1 MGCRERNE
9 MPDADFDHLFLVARL
24 AIKRGDRRPAERMFR
39 TYRLEGG
46 THRTT
51 TVTWEARRRAQ
62 KVADLLADHQSGDAS
77 NLPTSAANPWAAAQK
92 FRKRDDPV
100 INFKLT
106 DGQIRSAE
114 TICRIFE
121 ETTRALLVWSVP
133 LDSVVVDTSKKRKD
147 PWLHLPAW
155 VQRERVKVYLPWV
168 EKWSRVKVI
177 ERPHQSLTAVEL
189 AMLILIEGHSARA
202 IAISWRADQKRLRRE
217 FRKALDGYADIK
229 RTAKR
234 TYGSDL

>member
-1 MGCRERNE
+1 

-77 NLPTSAANPWAAAQK
+77 NLPTGDINPWAAAQK

-106 DGQIRSAE
+106 DTQIQAAE
-114 TICRIFE
+114 SIQKIFQ
-121 ETTRALLVWSVP
+121 ETTRAMAASSMP
-133 LDSVVVDTSKKRKD
+133 LDSIQVDTSKSRKD
-147 PWLHLPAW
+147 PWLALPAW

-168 EKWSRVKVI
+168 EKWSRVHVI
-177 ERPHQSLTAVEL
+177 KRPHQSLNSVALV
-189 AMLILIEGHSARA
+189 MLILIEGRSARA

-229 RTAKR
+229 RTAKQAKAAH
-234 TYGSDL
+234 GPDL

>member
-1 MGCRERNE
+1 MQDTLE
-9 MPDADFDHLFLVARL
+9 FDHLYLVAQI
-24 AIKRGDRRPAERMFR
+24 AIKRGDRQPAERMFR
-39 TYRLEGG
+39 TYLLEGG

-51 TVTWEARRRAQ
+51 KEAWEVRGRAQ
-62 KVADLLADHQSGDAS
+62 KFAALLAAPQARDAS
-77 NLPTSAANPWAAAQK
+77 NLPAGADNPWAAAQK

-106 DGQIRSAE
+106 DRQIRSAE
-114 TICRIFE
+114 TIQRIFK
-121 ETTRALLVWSVP
+121 ETTRALSVRSVP

-147 PWLHLPAW
+147 PWLNLPAW

-168 EKWSRVKVI
+168 EKWSQIHVI
-177 ERPHQSLTAVEL
+177 RRPHQTLTAVEL

-229 RTAKR
+229 STAKADQ
-234 TYGSDL
+234 GPHL